1 MSDDQMTPVELDH
14 GEEALI
20 VRPELAIKLAA
31 LPAGGSAFVDA
42 LRRGRTFG
50 EAVNA
55 ATGVAAEFNLT
66 DCLRELLVAEAFV
79 AISLAH

>member
-1 MSDDQMTPVELDH
+1 MSDEKTKPLELNR
-14 GEEALI
+14 GEEALV
-20 VRPELAIKLAA
+20 VRPELAIKVAT
-31 LPAGGSAFVDA
+31 LPAGGSAFVGA
-42 LRRGRTFG
+42 LRSRGTFG

-55 ATGVAAEFNLT
+55 ATSVAADFKVT

>member
-1 MSDDQMTPVELDH
+1 MRPLELDR
-14 GEEALI
+14 GEEALV
-20 VRPELAIKLAA
+20 VRPELAIIVTA

-50 EAVNA
+50 KAVNA
-55 ATGVAAEFNLT
+55 ASGVAADFNLT
-66 DCLRELLVAEAFV
+66 DCLRALLVAEAFV